1 MVVSM
6 REGEIISLFMKH
18 FERHSLGDDA
28 GFIKLNNSWLL
39 VTSDMLVWKTDV
51 PDFMTPEDAGRKV
64 VTMNVSD
71 IAAMGGR
78 PMAFFFS
85 LAVPGDVSE
94 DILRGIARGINEGSK
109 VYKLK
114 IVSGDTNEAD
124 DIIIDGGSLGIGKRL
139 LLRSNAKPG
148 DLVCV
153 TGDLGRPLTALLLWM
168 RGEKIPR
175 EIEEKAR
182 NPRARVEEG
191 VKLSSLANSAIDIS
205 DGLSKELWEIANA
218 SNVRIIIEEE
228 RLPISDSVKEI
239 VSDPVK
245 VALASGEEFELLF
258 TIPRE
263 KVEELDIDFKII
275 GRVEGGNGVYIK
287 RGRKIEELEVLGWEH
302 LAGGIDVEL

>member
-1 MVVSM
+1 M

>member
-1 MVVSM
+1 M

-114 IVSGDTNEAD
+114 IVNGDTNEAD